1 MRRGDR
7 FGAGFR
13 SARRTLPAR
22 RRPPVRSPAGAGT
35 GLATEPPGH
44 AHPPLRDRAAS
55 LAGGGSTVAVATR
68 AERGLAALAAVWIV
82 LAAALALLLAS
93 GVRGAAGFAAHA
105 ALHAAMFAPLA
116 LVLWPLVRVGGR
128 SAGSSAGAPAVG
140 RRRALAIALG
150 AAALAR
156 LLFLAA
162 PPALSGDIYR
172 AIWEGRVVAAGH
184 DPWRS
189 PPDAPELEGLRAR
202 HPEIRERV
210 EYWKLPAIYPPGAQ
224 AFAAAVT
231 AVSTSPRVMK
241 AALVLAEVGLV
252 AALIALLRRR
262 GRDPL
267 LVVAYAWNPLP
278 LVEIAGSGHGDVLGV
293 ALAAAA
299 LAAIASRPALA
310 GALAALSGTVKFAGF
325 ALLPFLWRC
334 VSDRRRRV
342 ALTLAAAVSAAVV
355 TAPFLSPAAAP
366 DGLAARLAEFRFS
379 LGHYLRHW
387 RFNDSLF
394 PAVEAAFGAYA
405 RPVAFALLAAAFAA
419 LLARRPA
426 PPATLAFGLL
436 AGAAF
441 LLTPTAHPWYLLWC
455 LPFLVLHPE
464 RRAPYFAALAL
475 TLTTVVAYYP
485 FWTTPP
491 GEPWTLPL
499 PLRLLEYLPPI
510 ALLALGAGRC
520 ALRSRRGGRGAG
532 PAGRQ

>member
-1 MRRGDR
+1 MPGE
-7 FGAGFR
+7 
-13 SARRTLPAR
+13 
-22 RRPPVRSPAGAGT
+22 AGAPRR
-35 GLATEPPGH
+35 L
-44 AHPPLRDRAAS
+44 
-55 LAGGGSTVAVATR
+55 V
-68 AERGLAALAAVWIV
+68 ALAAVWTV
-82 LAAALALLLAS
+82 LAAGLALLLFS
-93 GVRGAAGFAAHA
+93 GVRGAAGFAAHS

-116 LVLWPLVRVGGR
+116 LVLWPLLRVGER
-128 SAGSSAGAPAVG
+128 SAGSSAGVPAVG
-140 RRRALAIALG
+140 RRRALALTLG

-224 AFAAAVT
+224 AFAAVVT
-231 AVSTSPRVMK
+231 AVSTSPRAMK
-241 AALVLAEVGLV
+241 AALVLAEAGLV
-252 AALIALLRRR
+252 AALIGLLRRR

-299 LAAIASRPALA
+299 LAAAASRPALA

-325 ALLPFLWRC
+325 ALLPFLWRRLA
-334 VSDRRRRV
+334 DRRRRL
-342 ALTLAAAVSAAVV
+342 APALAAAVSTAVV

-366 DGLAARLAEFRFS
+366 EGLAARLAEFRFS

-394 PAVEAAFGAYA
+394 AAIEAAFGAYA
-405 RPVAFALLAAAFAA
+405 RPAAFALLAAVFTA

-455 LPFLVLHPE
+455 LPFLALHPD
-464 RRAPYFAALAL
+464 RRALYSAALAL
-475 TLTTVVAYYP
+475 TLTTVLAYYP

-510 ALLALGAGRC
+510 ALLAAGAVR
-520 ALRSRRGGRGAG
+520 RRTTEYPESRRPNPGDGGG
-532 PAGRQ
+532 

>member
-1 MRRGDR
+1 MP
-7 FGAGFR
+7 GAAR
-13 SARRTLPAR
+13 AARR
-22 RRPPVRSPAGAGT
+22 
-35 GLATEPPGH
+35 
-44 AHPPLRDRAAS
+44 
-55 LAGGGSTVAVATR
+55 
-68 AERGLAALAAVWIV
+68 LAALAAVWIA
-82 LAAALALLLAS
+82 LAGALALLLAS
-93 GVRGAAGFAAHA
+93 GVRGVAGFAVHA
-105 ALHAAMFAPLA
+105 ALHAALFVP
-116 LVLWPLVRVGGR
+116 LVLVVWPLVRVAGR
-128 SAGSSAGAPAVG
+128 SAGSPGAAAVG
-140 RRRALAIALG
+140 RRRALAVALG

-189 PPDAPELEGLRAR
+189 PPDAPELEDLRAR

-241 AALVLAEVGLV
+241 AALVLAEAALV
-252 AALIALLRRR
+252 AALICLLRRR

-299 LAAIASRPALA
+299 LAAASRPALA

-325 ALLPFLWRC
+325 ALLPFLWRRLA
-334 VSDRRRRV
+334 DGRRRL
-342 ALTLAAAVSAAVV
+342 ALALAAAVSTAAV

-366 DGLAARLAEFRFS
+366 DGLAARFAEFRFS

-405 RPVAFALLAAAFAA
+405 RPAAFALLAAVFAA

-464 RRAPYFAALAL
+464 RRAPYSAALAL
-475 TLTTVVAYYP
+475 TLTTVLAYYP
-485 FWTTPP
+485 FWTTPA

-499 PLRLLEYLPPI
+499 PVRLLEYLPPF

-520 ALRSRRGGRGAG
+520 VFRRGRGERGAG
-532 PAGRQ
+532 AEDRQ

>member
-1 MRRGDR
+1 MS
-7 FGAGFR
+7 GA
-13 SARRTLPAR
+13 A
-22 RRPPVRSPAGAGT
+22 
-35 GLATEPPGH
+35 
-44 AHPPLRDRAAS
+44 
-55 LAGGGSTVAVATR
+55 R
-68 AERGLAALAAVWIV
+68 AERRLAALAAVWIA
-82 LAAALALLLAS
+82 LAGALALLLAS
-93 GVRGAAGFAAHA
+93 GIRGVAGFAAHA
-105 ALHAAMFAPLA
+105 ALHAAMFAPLVLA
-116 LVLWPLVRVGGR
+116 LRPLLRGRGR
-128 SAGSSAGAPAVG
+128 SAGSSAAPPPAG
-140 RRRALAIALG
+140 SRRRVLVLALG

-189 PPDAPELEGLRAR
+189 PPDAPELEDLRAR

-231 AVSTSPRVMK
+231 AVSTSPRAMK
-241 AALVLAEVGLV
+241 AVLVLAEAALV
-252 AALIALLRRR
+252 AALVALLRRR

-325 ALLPFLWRC
+325 AVLPFLWRRLA
-334 VSDRRRRV
+334 DRRRRL
-342 ALTLAAAVSAAVV
+342 ALAFAAAVSTAVV
-355 TAPFLSPAAAP
+355 AAPFLSPAAAP
-366 DGLAARLAEFRFS
+366 EGLAARLAEFRFS

-405 RPVAFALLAAAFAA
+405 RPAAFALLAAVFAA

-426 PPATLAFGLL
+426 PPASLAFGLL

-464 RRAPYFAALAL
+464 RRAFYSAALTL
-475 TLTTVVAYYP
+475 TLTTVLAYYP

-499 PLRLLEYLPPI
+499 PLRFLEYFPPA
-510 ALLALGAGRC
+510 ALLALGAGRY
-520 ALRSRRGGRGAG
+520 AFRRGGGERGAG
-532 PAGRQ
+532 PAGGQ

>member
-1 MRRGDR
+1 MS
-7 FGAGFR
+7 GA
-13 SARRTLPAR
+13 A
-22 RRPPVRSPAGAGT
+22 
-35 GLATEPPGH
+35 
-44 AHPPLRDRAAS
+44 
-55 LAGGGSTVAVATR
+55 R
-68 AERGLAALAAVWIV
+68 AERRLAALAAVWIA
-82 LAAALALLLAS
+82 LAGALALLLAS
-93 GVRGAAGFAAHA
+93 GIRGVAGFAAHA
-105 ALHAAMFAPLA
+105 ALHAAMFAPLVLA
-116 LVLWPLVRVGGR
+116 LRPLLRGRGR
-128 SAGSSAGAPAVG
+128 SAGSSAPPPAG
-140 RRRALAIALG
+140 RRRALALALG

-172 AIWEGRVVAAGH
+172 AVWEGRVVAAGH

-189 PPDAPELEGLRAR
+189 PPDAPELEDLRAR

-231 AVSTSPRVMK
+231 AVSTSPRAMK
-241 AALVLAEVGLV
+241 AALVLAEAALV
-252 AALIALLRRR
+252 AALVALLRRR

-325 ALLPFLWRC
+325 AVLPFLWRRLAA
-334 VSDRRRRV
+334 RRRRL
-342 ALTLAAAVSAAVV
+342 ALAFAAAVSTAVV
-355 TAPFLSPAAAP
+355 AAPFLSPAAAP
-366 DGLAARLAEFRFS
+366 EGPAARLAEFRFS

-405 RPVAFALLAAAFAA
+405 RPAAFALLAAVFAA

-426 PPATLAFGLL
+426 PPASLAFGLL

-455 LPFLVLHPE
+455 LPFLALHPE
-464 RRAPYFAALAL
+464 RRSLYSAALTL
-475 TLTTVVAYYP
+475 TLTTVLAYYP

-499 PLRLLEYLPPI
+499 PLRLLEYLPPM
-510 ALLALGAGRC
+510 ALLVLGAGRY
-520 ALRSRRGGRGAG
+520 AFRRGRGERGAG
-532 PAGRQ
+532 PAGGQ